1 MRFLEYIKEMLLT
14 EATLTKGSQRV
25 MSDPKLVANLAD
37 AMRDDAASHPQN
49 FPPNSKRTFQKTE
62 DAKLAEW
69 FLENLDKIE
78 REGYEG
84 TVYSRDGVYSDWIV
98 RRYIAGSHNWEDIT
112 GVMNMNLRDWTLL
125 KNRNML
131 DPNHRD
137 IPKFNSVRDV
147 GQYMSTHYADKL
159 EKIRDA
165 AKNAARNKMS
175 KSVKLVDN
183 DDYRI
188 YTTLNR
194 AAGCALGLGTQWCTA
209 NSQYAGHFHNY
220 SGKAMLFQLF
230 PYAKDVDA
238 EGNPAN
244 TKDEEGKNILND
256 KEKYQFDAGGPNFMT
271 ITDHPVR
278 PEVIREKYPY
288 LYSDLSSALKKN
300 KGKMETAFKE
310 LAVDP
315 TLQGEDYKIKTYEID
330 EEIEK
335 LQKFIARGYMTDE
348 VRPSKKAPEAPGEQ
362 PTLTPPEQSAEAPPV
377 PPQGNPQMENIDKD
391 IEAMLNNLK
400 KYDIL
405 KESVAPV
412 LGMYTLNEKG
422 KKPDFLDFDKDK
434 DKKEPMTKAL
444 SDKSNKDDKEDKSNK
459 DDKDD
464 KKGKLPPWLKKDGK
478 EKVDEETDEDDE
490 DDDKE
495 ELDEKDL
502 GKHNN
507 GKTTGFKAV
516 AKNAA
521 AEYGSKEKG
530 QKVAGAV
537 LANMRKSGKIEE
549 EVDTGPDPEVISWM
563 KRFERLG
570 RMS

>member
-14 EATLTKGSQRV
+14 EAALTKGSQRV
-25 MSDPKLVANLAD
+25 LNDPKLVANLAD

-49 FPPNSKRTFQKTE
+49 FPPNSKRTFQKTN
-62 DAKLAEW
+62 DAELANW

-131 DPNHRD
+131 DPNHKD

-147 GQYMSTHYADKL
+147 GAYMSTHYADKL

-230 PYAKDVDA
+230 PYAKQTDA
-238 EGNPAN
+238 EGNPVN
-244 TKDEEGKNILND
+244 TKDEEDKNILND
-256 KEKYQFDAGGPNFMT
+256 KEKYQFDAGGPNFMN
-271 ITDHPVR
+271 ITDHPAR
-278 PEVIREKYPY
+278 PEVIREKFPY

-300 KGKMETAFKE
+300 KGKMEAAFKE

-330 EEIEK
+330 EEIKK
-335 LQKFIARGYMTDE
+335 LQKFIDRGYMTDE
-348 VRPSKKAPEAPGEQ
+348 VRPSKKAPEEPGEQ
-362 PTLTPPEQSAEAPPV
+362 PALAPPEQAAAMPAAPP
-377 PPQGNPQMENIDKD
+377 PEGNPQMENIDKD
-391 IEAMLNNLK
+391 IEAMLENLK

-405 KESVAPV
+405 KESVSPV
-412 LGMYTLNEKG
+412 LGMVTLGEKKG
-422 KKPDFLDFDKDK
+422 ELPPWLKKDGDKD
-434 DKKEPMTKAL
+434 
-444 SDKSNKDDKEDKSNK
+444 DKSNKDDKEEKSNEADKS
-459 DDKDD
+459 DKDE
-464 KKGKLPPWLKKDGK
+464 KK
-478 EKVDEETDEDDE
+478 EVDE
-490 DDDKE
+490 
-495 ELDEKDL
+495 
-502 GKHNN
+502 
-507 GKTTGFKAV
+507 
-516 AKNAA
+516 
-521 AEYGSKEKG
+521 
-530 QKVAGAV
+530 GA
-537 LANMRKSGKIEE
+537 
-549 EVDTGPDPEVISWM
+549 DPEVIAWM
-563 KRFERLG
+563 KRFDKLG
-570 RMS
+570 RL